1 VSRVFIIAE
10 AGVNHDGSLD
20 RALLMVE
27 AAAAAGADAV
37 KFQTFAA
44 ERLATRATPKAAYQI
59 AADGS
64 TESHLDML
72 SRLELSMDDHAAL
85 AARCA
90 ELGIVFMSSA
100 FDVESLRSLTALG
113 IDRVKVPSGELT
125 DVPYLREVARS
136 GLPVLLSTGMAT
148 LEEVRSALGVLEDA
162 GLPRRD
168 VTVLQCTTEYPADPA
183 GVDLRAMLSMRDE
196 LGVRVG
202 YSDHTM
208 GTAIAVAAAALG
220 AEVIEK
226 HFTLD
231 RGLPGPDQSAS
242 LEPVELE
249 RLVRAIRDVESAL
262 GEGRKRPS
270 AVEVENAKVA
280 RKSLVAA
287 RDIVA
292 GEEFTPENV
301 TAKRPG
307 TGMSPLRWDGVIGT
321 LASRAYS
328 RDELLEEG

>member
-1 VSRVFIIAE
+1 
-10 AGVNHDGSLD
+10 
-20 RALLMVE
+20 
-27 AAAAAGADAV
+27 
-37 KFQTFAA
+37 
-44 ERLATRATPKAAYQI
+44 
-59 AADGS
+59 
-64 TESHLDML
+64 
-72 SRLELSMDDHAAL
+72 
-85 AARCA
+85 
-90 ELGIVFMSSA
+90 
-100 FDVESLRSLTALG
+100 
-113 IDRVKVPSGELT
+113 
-125 DVPYLREVARS
+125 
-136 GLPVLLSTGMAT
+136 
-148 LEEVRSALGVLEDA
+148 
-162 GLPRRD
+162 
-168 VTVLQCTTEYPADPA
+168 
-183 GVDLRAMLSMRDE
+183 MLSMRDE